1 MFHQCF
7 GQELLLRTLQSGM
20 QPDDVSWEVNFV
32 WHIGVHVKMSIVQ
45 TVESVESVE
54 WMCSNPGLDAG
65 SRQRQAMGDGGH
77 ESCQDPW
84 SPWRPETINS
94 IDSMMRF
101 DDDSWCFT
109 KKIFKASYCQS
120 AVFVAQCPSPSQA
133 SSIGF
138 GRGLKPFS
146 SSAAVSR
153 CKMQTAHE
161 TIVNSSLKHC

>member
-32 WHIGVHVKMSIVQ
+32 WRIAVHVTMSIVQ

-65 SRQRQAMGDGGH
+65 SWQRQAMGDGGH

-84 SPWRPETINS
+84 RPETINS
-94 IDSMMRF
+94 MRF
-101 DDDSWCFT
+101 DDEIGQLFFT
-109 KKIFKASYCQS
+109 EKIFKASYCQS
-120 AVFVAQCPSPSQA
+120 AVFVAQCPSPTQA